1 MKKTKITINYQ
12 ATEPTEYV
20 YIATIQYGED
30 GQIFKKVY
38 SNQDSLLRYL
48 FERLDYEKL
57 NETFIPKTY
66 QSIYNLKKD
75 QRTFGDSEVNEVTID
90 SRPLYL

>member
-20 YIATIQYGED
+20 YIVTLQYGEED
-30 GQIFKKVY
+30 QTFTMVH
-38 SNQDSLLRYL
+38 SNQESLLKYR
-48 FERLDYEKL
+48 FEQLDYEKL
-57 NETFIPKTY
+57 NETFVPKAY

-75 QRTFGDSEVNEVTID
+75 QRTFGDSEINEVTIE
-90 SRPLYL
+90 SKPLYL

>member
-1 MKKTKITINYQ
+1 MKKTKITINYD

-20 YIATIQYGED
+20 YIVTIQYGED
-30 GQIFKKVY
+30 GQTFKTVY

-48 FERLDYEKL
+48 FEQLDYEKF
-57 NETFIPKTY
+57 NDTFIPKTY

-75 QRTFGDSEVNEVTID
+75 QSTFGDCEVNEVKIE
-90 SRPLYL
+90 SKPLYL